1 MTVRRRS
8 HVLAFAIGAG
18 TSVVLSLAA
27 AAAQQTPPPPPPGGQ
42 RQGGAPAGGRQGG
55 APFPRVPALPF
66 PKEARTFDTLAGPIR
81 VVPFVSGLASPWS
94 LAFLPDGDILVTERT
109 GQLRVIRK
117 GVLDPQPVGGAPS
130 VLAGGQGGLL
140 EVVLHPKFAENQLI
154 YLTYSKKG
162 EQGNTT
168 ALARGR
174 FDGKTLTDVK
184 DLFVADAWSTGTAHF
199 GSKLAFARDGTLFM
213 TVGERNDRKRA
224 QDTSHHAGKVLRLR
238 DDGTVPPDNPFVGRD
253 GFRPEIYSY
262 GHRNMQGL
270 AIHPETGAVWETEH
284 GPQGGDELNVVL
296 PGKNYGWPVVTFGRE
311 YSGEV
316 ITDRPW
322 REDMEP
328 PVTIWVPS
336 LGLSGLAFYTG
347 DKFAGWK
354 GNLFAGGLSGL
365 SVQRIVFTPR
375 GLVGRE
381 TLLGDL
387 KQRVRD
393 VREGPDGFLYV
404 VTDANP
410 GGILRIEPAP
420 PASGGR

>member
-1 MTVRRRS
+1 MTVGTRS

-18 TSVVLSLAA
+18 ASAVLSLAVA
-27 AAAQQTPPPPPPGGQ
+27 TAQQTPPAPPGGQ
-42 RQGGAPAGGRQGG
+42 RQGGAPQGGRQGGG
-55 APFPRVPALPF
+55 APFPRVPPLPF
-66 PKEARTFDTLAGPIR
+66 PKEARTFETLTGPIR

-94 LAFLPDGDILVTERT
+94 LAFLPDGGILVTERT
-109 GQLRVIRK
+109 GRLRVIRN
-117 GVLDPQPVGGAPS
+117 GVLDPEPISGVPAA
-130 VLAGGQGGLL
+130 VTGGQAGLL
-140 EVVLHPKFAENQLI
+140 EVMLHPKFAENQLL

-162 EQGNTT
+162 DAGNTT

-174 FDGKTLTDVK
+174 FDGKTLTDLK
-184 DLFVADAWSTGTAHF
+184 DIFVADAWSTGTAHF

-213 TVGERNDRKRA
+213 TIGERNDRKRA
-224 QDTSHHAGKVLRLR
+224 QETSHHAGKVLRLR
-238 DDGTVPPDNPFVGRD
+238 DDGTVPPDNPFVGRE

-284 GPQGGDELNVVL
+284 GPQGGDELNVIL

-336 LGLSGLAFYTG
+336 PGLSGLAFYTG
-347 DKFAGWK
+347 DKFSGWK

-365 SVQRIVFTPR
+365 SVQRVVFTPR

-381 TLLGDL
+381 TLIGELR
-387 KQRVRD
+387 QRIRD

-420 PASGGR
+420 PAAGER